1 MLKGNLS
8 EFPLGTLIQTLAAA
22 GRSGSLLI
30 SPPWLSGRV
39 VLLEGSLY
47 AAFAGEKSGWQA
59 MELLA
64 GLREAP
70 FAFDADRPPP
80 VEGNVNLPLETAL
93 ARLLAVME
101 RWDRFRQI
109 PSDWSLGVHLARKSG
124 ELKLTPA
131 MLQVLGL
138 AEGNSIAE
146 VLAQASTA
154 PVDTAAALDELLAGG
169 ILQLSTPAGMEEAEL
184 VALSLYGK
192 QTGVAFIDEA
202 LFEEWRRLLARPFQL
217 KVRSPRGI
225 EAQFEAQPRSEIAGR
240 IMLNDRDLRRLRAG
254 RGIKLLVKPE
264 LKGADE

>member
-1 MLKGNLS
+1 VLKGNLS

-30 SPPWLSGRV
+30 TPPWLSGRV

-70 FAFDADRPPP
+70 FAFDADRPLPA
-80 VEGNVNLPLETAL
+80 EANVNLPLETAL

-101 RWDRFRQI
+101 RWDHYQHI
-109 PSDWSLGVHLARKSG
+109 PSDWSLGIHLARNSG

-138 AEGNSIAE
+138 AEGNSIAT
-146 VLAQASTA
+146 VLTQAGTT

-169 ILQLSTPAGMEEAEL
+169 ILQLSAPAGMEEVIL
-184 VALSLYGK
+184 VALSFYGK
-192 QTGVAFIDEA
+192 QTGVAFVDEA
-202 LFEEWRRLLARPFQL
+202 LFNEWHRLLARPFQL
-217 KVRSPRGI
+217 KVRSPRGV
-225 EAQFEAQPRSEIAGR
+225 EARFEVQPRSEIAGR

-264 LKGADE
+264 LGGAEE

>member
-1 MLKGNLS
+1 VLKGNLS

-22 GRSGSLLI
+22 GRRGSLLI
-30 SPPWLSGRV
+30 TPPWLSGRV

-70 FAFDADRPPP
+70 FAFDSSQPPP
-80 VEGNVNLPLETAL
+80 AEGNVNLPLETAL

-101 RWDRFRQI
+101 RWDRYRHI
-109 PSDWSLGVHLARKSG
+109 PNDWSLGINLARNSG

-138 AEGNSIAE
+138 AEGNSIAT
-146 VLAQASTA
+146 VLSQATTE
-154 PVDTAAALDELLAGG
+154 PVDTAAALDDLLAEG
-169 ILQLSTPAGMEEAEL
+169 ILQLSAPAGMEEAEL
-184 VALSLYGK
+184 VALSFYGK

-202 LFEEWRRLLARPFQL
+202 LFNEWRRQLARPFRL
-217 KVRSPRGI
+217 RVHSPHGI
-225 EAQFEAQPRSEIAGR
+225 EARFEVQPRAEIAGR

-264 LKGADE
+264 LGGAGE

>member
-39 VLLEGSLY
+39 VLLGGSLY
-47 AAFAGEKSGWQA
+47 AAYAGDKRGWQA

-80 VEGNVNLPLETAL
+80 AEGNVNLPLETAL

-101 RWDRFRQI
+101 RWDKYQNI
-109 PSDWSLGVHLARKSG
+109 PTDWSLSVQLARKTG

-138 AEGNSIAE
+138 VGGRSIAE
-146 VLAQASTA
+146 VLEQAGTT
-154 PVDTAAALDELLAGG
+154 PVDTAAALNDLLAEGV
-169 ILQLSTPAGMEEAEL
+169 LQISTPAGMADVEL
-184 VALSLYGK
+184 VALSFYGK
-192 QTGVAFIDEA
+192 QTGLAFIDEA
-202 LFEEWRRLLARPFQL
+202 LFDEWRRLLARPFL
-217 KVRSPRGI
+217 LRVRSPRGV
-225 EAQFEAQPRSEIAGR
+225 EAQFEAQSRPEITGR

-264 LKGADE
+264 IKGAGG